1 MSGQTWRGREKDGFG
16 SDFVVSQSV
25 RMIMA
30 RRRSAMHN
38 PFAKKDPSAHPSIRG
53 PDSIGEIT
61 GASSRFS
68 HGRVAE
74 LSFKKPARRSLSRLV
89 APLSLLPAFLTLGI
103 AVVGCNCAICIR
115 SVVAETN
122 STLVALKEDAEYTRV
137 KFGHFRPRKTRRKE
151 APIFDVRAEGK
162 GVKK

>member
-1 MSGQTWRGREKDGFG
+1 MEREREGWLWKQFR
-16 SDFVVSQSV
+16 SQSV

-30 RRRSAMHN
+30 AAAQRCII
-38 PFAKKDPSAHPSIRG
+38 PSRKRIPPLIHPSGVRTV
-53 PDSIGEIT
+53 SARSQEL
-61 GASSRFS
+61 ALAF
-68 HGRVAE
+68 HMAE
-74 LSFKKPARRSLSRLV
+74 LQNSRLRNRCLFARRSLSRLV
-89 APLSLLPAFLTLGI
+89 APLSLLPAFLTHGI
-103 AVVGCNCAICIR
+103 AVVGCNGAICIR

-137 KFGHFRPRKTRRKE
+137 KFGNFRPRKTRRKE